1 MPRPKMGAV
10 KQRPKFNPRRCL
22 ECVYHGELSCGTPI
36 KTKRGQKNVFCDYSS
51 ITEDCCLKLD
61 SNREVYDIRGYD
73 YDGCLKFEK
82 GKPNPHRTG
91 LKYSYITEDNL

>member
-36 KTKRGQKNVFCDYSS
+36 KTKRGQKNVFCDYSC
-51 ITEDCCLKLD
+51 ITGETCLHKNNHGD
-61 SNREVYDIRGYD
+61 IYDIRGCEYD
-73 YDGCLKFEK
+73 NCLMYEE
-82 GKPNPHRTG
+82 GKPEPHRVG
-91 LKYSYITEDNL
+91 LKLDYITEDSL